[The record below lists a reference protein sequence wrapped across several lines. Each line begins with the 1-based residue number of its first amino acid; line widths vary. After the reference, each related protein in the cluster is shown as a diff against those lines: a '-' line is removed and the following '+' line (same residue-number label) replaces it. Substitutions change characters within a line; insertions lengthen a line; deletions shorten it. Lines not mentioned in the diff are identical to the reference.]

1 MYFLIKEKELKQGI
15 DDKNK
20 NKITDIKKIDVQDND
35 NSSEDSIE
43 IKKKIVETI
52 TESAVKNSK
61 LIF

>member
-35 NSSEDSIE
+35 KSSEDSIE